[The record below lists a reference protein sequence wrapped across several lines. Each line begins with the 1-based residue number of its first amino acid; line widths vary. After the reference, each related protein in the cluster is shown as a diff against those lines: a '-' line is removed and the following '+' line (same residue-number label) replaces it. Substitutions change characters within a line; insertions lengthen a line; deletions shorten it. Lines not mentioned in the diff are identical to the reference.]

1 MIGLVKPIIKNFRKE
16 ENMQAAITTVE
27 LVRSVYTKG
36 KKDGKTKTFYTKA
49 ELQRIKPSELLARAD
64 EEDEEEEDAGCR
76 CEPLLMQLHQ

>member
-36 KKDGKTKTFYTKA
+36 RKM
-49 ELQRIKPSELLARAD
+49 ERQRPSIQRLSSRE
-64 EEDEEEEDAGCR
+64 
-76 CEPLLMQLHQ
+76 